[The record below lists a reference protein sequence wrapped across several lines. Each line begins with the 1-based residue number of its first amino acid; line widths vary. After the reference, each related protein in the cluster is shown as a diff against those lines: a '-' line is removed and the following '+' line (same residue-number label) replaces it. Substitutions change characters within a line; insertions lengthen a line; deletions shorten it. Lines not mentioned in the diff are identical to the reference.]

1 MKSLS
6 LLSGYIYLI
15 LGIIVDNLR
24 KKIKWVS
31 LSKIMFVM
39 MADIQLKEGAEND
52 FKTLFSESNKVLSP
66 FPGFVSRRFLKSPDG
81 SCRII
86 VERENQETFMKMI
99 QSPEHQEFHPKLHSF
114 MSAEP
119 VKTMFTTSVE

>member
-1 MKSLS
+1 MK
-6 LLSGYIYLI
+6 
-15 LGIIVDNLR
+15 NLR
-24 KKIKWVS
+24 KEIKWVS
-31 LSKIMFVM
+31 LSVIMFIM
-39 MADIQLKEGAEND
+39 MADVQLKEGAEND

-81 SCRII
+81 SYRII
-86 VERENQETFMKMI
+86 VEQETQETFMTMI

-119 VKTMFTTSVE
+119 VKKMFNSSVE

>member
-1 MKSLS
+1 M
-6 LLSGYIYLI
+6 
-15 LGIIVDNLR
+15 
-24 KKIKWVS
+24 
-31 LSKIMFVM
+31 SKIMFVM

-86 VERENQETFMKMI
+86 VEHENQETFMKMI

-119 VKTMFTTSVE
+119 VKKMFTTSVE

>member
-1 MKSLS
+1 VK
-6 LLSGYIYLI
+6 
-15 LGIIVDNLR
+15 NLR
-24 KKIKWVS
+24 KEIKWVS
-31 LSKIMFVM
+31 LCVIMFIM
-39 MADIQLKEGAEND
+39 MADVQLKEGAEND

-81 SCRII
+81 SYRII
-86 VERENQETFMKMI
+86 VEHETQETFMTMI

-119 VKTMFTTSVE
+119 VKKMFNSSVE

>member
-1 MKSLS
+1 
-6 LLSGYIYLI
+6 
-15 LGIIVDNLR
+15 
-24 KKIKWVS
+24 
-31 LSKIMFVM
+31 MFVM

-86 VERENQETFMKMI
+86 VEHENQGY
-99 QSPEHQEFHPKLHSF
+99 SR
-114 MSAEP
+114 
-119 VKTMFTTSVE
+119 TS

>member
-1 MKSLS
+1 MK
-6 LLSGYIYLI
+6 
-15 LGIIVDNLR
+15 NLR
-24 KKIKWVS
+24 KEIKWVS
-31 LSKIMFVM
+31 LSVIMFIM
-39 MADIQLKEGAEND
+39 MADVQLKEGVEND

-81 SCRII
+81 SYRII
-86 VERENQETFMKMI
+86 VEHETQETFMTMI

-119 VKTMFTTSVE
+119 VKKMFNSSVE

>member
-1 MKSLS
+1 MK
-6 LLSGYIYLI
+6 
-15 LGIIVDNLR
+15 NLR
-24 KKIKWVS
+24 KEIKWVS
-31 LSKIMFVM
+31 LCVIMFIM
-39 MADIQLKEGAEND
+39 MADVQLKEGAEND

-81 SCRII
+81 SYRII
-86 VERENQETFMKMI
+86 VEHETQETFMTMI

-119 VKTMFTTSVE
+119 VKKMFNSSVE